1 MIKQT
6 TLSLNAGLPTQ
17 AEPDQQQRLEPRRVL
32 TSQALL
38 MGQKAVQIAHN
49 GCLYRLQATK
59 LGKLILTK

>member
-1 MIKQT
+1 MIKPS
-6 TLSLNAGLPTQ
+6 TLTLNAALPTP
-17 AEPDQQQRLEPRRVL
+17 AEPDQQPRLEPRRVL

-38 MGQKAVQIAHN
+38 RGQKAVQIAHN